1 MFAARPFVVLG
12 LGAMVCMAAT
22 AWPAAAWAQQIY
34 RIVTPDGRVTF
45 SDRPPADAAA
55 KAAPAPVVPLG
66 GAAGSD
72 TASLPFELRQ
82 AAAAYPVTLYTGPE
96 CPPCQSARAMLTTR
110 GIPFAEKT
118 VTTNED
124 IEALRRRAG
133 SPTLPVATIGGQQL
147 RGYSEQEWAQYL
159 DAAGYPQTSQ
169 LPPGFRPAPGTP
181 ALVRST
187 LWKAS
192 KARSSSS
199 GERPGPVSAISIS
212 RHSASS
218 RLTARRVPPGAP
230 IA

>member
-1 MFAARPFVVLG
+1 MYVARPFVVLG
-12 LGAMVCMAAT
+12 LGAMVLMAAT

-124 IEALRRRAG
+124 IEALRRLAG

-159 DAAGYPQTSQ
+159 DAAGYPPTSQ
-169 LPPGFRPAPGTP
+169 LPPGFRRAPATPMVAVTPARPASTPQPATASAQPAPPPLPPTTP
-181 ALVRST
+181 YNGGIRF
-187 LWKAS
+187 
-192 KARSSSS
+192 
-199 GERPGPVSAISIS
+199 
-212 RHSASS
+212 
-218 RLTARRVPPGAP
+218 
-230 IA
+230 

>member
-1 MFAARPFVVLG
+1 MFVARPLVVLG
-12 LGAMVCMAAT
+12 LGAMVFMAAA
-22 AWPAAAWAQQIY
+22 AWPADASAQQIY

-45 SDRPPADAAA
+45 SDRPPSDAAA

-72 TASLPFELRQ
+72 PGSLPFELRQ

-96 CPPCQSARAMLTTR
+96 CPPCQSARAMLATR

-124 IEALRRRAG
+124 IEALRRLAG

-169 LPPGFRPAPGTP
+169 LPPGFRRAPATPMVAVMPAKPASAPQPATASAQPAPPPLPPSTP
-181 ALVRST
+181 YNGGIRF
-187 LWKAS
+187 
-192 KARSSSS
+192 
-199 GERPGPVSAISIS
+199 
-212 RHSASS
+212 
-218 RLTARRVPPGAP
+218 
-230 IA
+230 

>member
-1 MFAARPFVVLG
+1 MYVARPLVVLG
-12 LGAMVCMAAT
+12 LGAMVFMAAT
-22 AWPAAAWAQQIY
+22 AWPADASAQQIY

-55 KAAPAPVVPLG
+55 KAGSAPVTPPG

-124 IEALRRRAG
+124 IEALRRLAG

-159 DAAGYPQTSQ
+159 DAAGYPKTSQ
-169 LPPGFRPAPGTP
+169 LPSGFRRAPATPMVAVAPAKPASAPQPATASAQPAPPPLPPTTP
-181 ALVRST
+181 YNGGIRF
-187 LWKAS
+187 
-192 KARSSSS
+192 
-199 GERPGPVSAISIS
+199 
-212 RHSASS
+212 
-218 RLTARRVPPGAP
+218 
-230 IA
+230 

>member
-1 MFAARPFVVLG
+1 MFPARPLVVLG
-12 LGAMVCMAAT
+12 LGAMVFMA
-22 AWPAAAWAQQIY
+22 AAAWPVDASAQQIY

-55 KAAPAPVVPLG
+55 RAASAPVAPPGGSAASDLG
-66 GAAGSD
+66 
-72 TASLPFELRQ
+72 TLPFELRQ
-82 AAAAYPVTLYTGPE
+82 AATAYPVTLHTGPE

-124 IEALRRRAG
+124 IEALRRLAG

-169 LPPGFRPAPGTP
+169 LPPGFQRAPAAPLVAVMPARAASTP
-181 ALVRST
+181 QPAT
-187 LWKAS
+187 AS
-192 KARSSSS
+192 A
-199 GERPGPVSAISIS
+199 PPA
-212 RHSASS
+212 ASS
-218 RLTARRVPPGAP
+218 LPPAAP
-230 IA
+230 YNGGIRF

>member
-1 MFAARPFVVLG
+1 MYVARPFVVLG
-12 LGAMVCMAAT
+12 LGAMVFMA
-22 AWPAAAWAQQIY
+22 AAAWSPDASSQQIY

-55 KAAPAPVVPLG
+55 KAGSAPVTPSAG
-66 GAAGSD
+66 TAASD

-124 IEALRRRAG
+124 IEALRRLAG

-147 RGYSEQEWAQYL
+147 RGYSEQEWGQYL

-169 LPPGFRPAPGTP
+169 LPPGFRRAPATPMVAVAPARPAASAPATASAPPAPPPLPPTTP
-181 ALVRST
+181 YNGGIRF
-187 LWKAS
+187 
-192 KARSSSS
+192 
-199 GERPGPVSAISIS
+199 
-212 RHSASS
+212 
-218 RLTARRVPPGAP
+218 
-230 IA
+230 